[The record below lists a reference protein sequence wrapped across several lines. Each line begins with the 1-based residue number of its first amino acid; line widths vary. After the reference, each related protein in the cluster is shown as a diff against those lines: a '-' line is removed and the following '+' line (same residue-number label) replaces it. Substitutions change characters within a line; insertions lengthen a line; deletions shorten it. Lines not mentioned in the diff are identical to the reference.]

1 MIEKEVFLN
10 YVEAFEDAFVSN
22 DWSKLLPCF
31 TTDVVHDTGLG
42 AEITGRD
49 AVIDYLREST
59 EGFDRSFDSRIPTFG
74 QVTVREN
81 QVSSP
86 WRLIYKKE
94 GAPELVATGV
104 EVVEISGQSISRLN
118 SVFDEGVPER
128 IQEWTARY
136 GTLL

>member
-10 YVEAFEDAFVSN
+10 YVEAFEDAYLSN
-22 DWSKLLPCF
+22 DWSKLLPSF

-42 AEITGRD
+42 EEVTGRD

-59 EGFDRSFDSRIPTFG
+59 EGFDRSFDSRTPTFG

-86 WRLIYKKE
+86 WRFIYKKE

-104 EVVEISGQSISRLN
+104 EVAEISGQSISRLN

-128 IQEWTARY
+128 TQEWLERY